1 MVSDRPYV
9 LLSCAMSVD
18 GYIDDLTGERLT
30 LSNAADLDRVDAVR
44 ATMDA
49 IMVGA
54 NTVRRDDPSLLIKS
68 QARRI
73 DRVSRGLPEDLLKV
87 TVTSGGT
94 LDPGSRFFTTGTSPK
109 LVYAGEDVAEDLAA
123 RLGAAATVIDM
134 GARVELPVLLAD
146 LSARGV
152 RRLMVEGGG
161 AVHTAFL
168 SAGLADELHL
178 AVAPFLIGDP
188 GAPRFT
194 YPSVFPQTPE
204 HPMRLAEVRKIG
216 EVALLRY
223 TMGHHER

>member
-1 MVSDRPYV
+1 
-9 LLSCAMSVD
+9 MSVD
-18 GYIDDLTGERLT
+18 GYIDDLTEERLT

-54 NTVRRDDPSLLIKS
+54 NTIRRDDPSLLIKS
-68 QARRI
+68 RARRM
-73 DRVSRGLPEDLLKV
+73 DRISRGLPEDLVKV
-87 TVTSGGT
+87 TVTGGGV
-94 LDPGSRFFTTGTSPK
+94 LDPGSRFFTTGASPK
-109 LVYAGEDVAEDLAA
+109 LVYAGEETAEELAA
-123 RLGAAATVIDM
+123 GLGTAATVIDM

-146 LSARGV
+146 LSARGI

-161 AVHTAFL
+161 TLHTGFL

-178 AVAPFLIGDP
+178 VVAPFLIGDP

-194 YPSVFPQTPE
+194 YPSVFPQTPK

-216 EVALLRY
+216 EVALLHY
-223 TMGHHER
+223 TMGHHD

>member
-1 MVSDRPYV
+1 MSDRPYV

-18 GYIDDLTGERLT
+18 GYIDDLTDERLT

-44 ATMDA
+44 ATVDA

-54 NTVRRDDPSLLIKS
+54 GTVRNDDPSLLIKS
-68 QARRI
+68 VSRRTE
-73 DRVSRGLPEDLLKV
+73 RVSRGLPEDLVKV
-87 TVTSGGT
+87 TVTGGGD
-94 LDPGSRFFTTGTSPK
+94 LDPGSRFFTTGTAPK
-109 LVYAGEDVAEDLAA
+109 LVYTTGGAAEELAA
-123 RLGAAATVIDM
+123 RLGGVATVVDL
-134 GARVELPVLLAD
+134 GESVDLAVLLAD
-146 LSARGV
+146 LAARGV

-168 SAGLADELHL
+168 TAGLADELQL
-178 AVAPFLIGDP
+178 VVAPFLIGDP

-194 YPSVFPQTPE
+194 HPGLFPQSPR

-223 TMGHHER
+223 TMGHL